1 METVCFESCCST
13 ESLTDSGDGRNVLA
27 RYRWGVSLS
36 LSEQSRRPCGR
47 GSDSVLWRLCDLV
60 ACPAGRGARA
70 GHPLI
75 DIFARLLCRLAYGNE
90 RPIKRSF
97 RRACGMERATTA
109 ENYLGLSRRICGVFG
124 SYRVWR
130 KERITRHQEVTQ
142 MQSRLAEPAQDSS
155 SHGDRQEVL
164 HLLRYGKWTAPQQRP
179 MTGAGFPMVYESELA
194 DNSPALNRL
203 GELRLHNL
211 LMEMK
216 SEGLIDHSQH
226 EGNRWFARYG

>member
-1 METVCFESCCST
+1 MVLPPKI
-13 ESLTDSGDGRNVLA
+13 SLVLA
-27 RYRWGVSLS
+27 MLGLCLRVIDRVFHSPLLDKAATVTSAAAVLS
-36 LSEQSRRPCGR
+36 F
-47 GSDSVLWRLCDLV
+47 
-60 ACPAGRGARA
+60 GAYA
-70 GHPLI
+70 IFLI
-75 DIFARLLCRLAYGNE
+75 LALPEEPREPDIRLLTYLRAFFGDWLTGMSGPLSVPFAALAVWSQQREQKIIWGCL
-90 RPIKRSF
+90 
-97 RRACGMERATTA
+97 AAVAAM
-109 ENYLGLSRRICGVFG
+109 FG

-130 KERITRHQEVTQ
+130 KERMTRHQEVTQ

>member
-1 METVCFESCCST
+1 MLLPPRVSLILAMAGMCLRVIGGVFHSPLVNRAADLAGAAAIVCFGVYAILLLALPE
-13 ESLTDSGDGRNVLA
+13 EGREPDIHLLTYLRAFFADWLTGMSGPLSVPFAALA
-27 RYRWGVSLS
+27 VW
-36 LSEQSRRPCGR
+36 SEQRQQKIIWGCLA
-47 GSDSVLWRLCDLV
+47 V
-60 ACPAGRGARA
+60 
-70 GHPLI
+70 
-75 DIFARLLCRLAYGNE
+75 FAA
-90 RPIKRSF
+90 
-97 RRACGMERATTA
+97 M
-109 ENYLGLSRRICGVFG
+109 FG

>member
-1 METVCFESCCST
+1 M
-13 ESLTDSGDGRNVLA
+13 LA

-75 DIFARLLCRLAYGNE
+75 DIFARLLADWLTGMSGPLSVPFAALAVWSEQRQQKIIWGCLAV
-90 RPIKRSF
+90 F
-97 RRACGMERATTA
+97 AAM
-109 ENYLGLSRRICGVFG
+109 FG